1 MLPSAQVKHLF
12 IQKRECKRWSHRR
25 RERVE
30 ERIVWT
36 ERVCAVWKERVE
48 ERIVWKERVSVVW
61 KEREERRGQHSI
73 QGHGGE
79 GAKIREIN

>member
-25 RERVE
+25 R
-30 ERIVWT
+30 
-36 ERVCAVWKERVE
+36 ERVE